1 MGAVSQLSSYQR
13 FRPRGSLGGRH
24 SLAEAVGEG
33 ATREYR
39 KQELSP
45 INPLAK
51 KQISCYA
58 TRTRHAK
65 FMSTKPKEK
74 TFTLNTIIDGHII
87 RGQVRFSPAP
97 VPGIMTE
104 IARLDAERLLAQV
117 VRDEI
122 ADGRL

>member
-1 MGAVSQLSSYQR
+1 
-13 FRPRGSLGGRH
+13 
-24 SLAEAVGEG
+24 
-33 ATREYR
+33 
-39 KQELSP
+39 
-45 INPLAK
+45 
-51 KQISCYA
+51 
-58 TRTRHAK
+58 
-65 FMSTKPKEK
+65 MSTKPKGK

-97 VPGIMTE
+97 EPGIMTE

>member
-1 MGAVSQLSSYQR
+1 M
-13 FRPRGSLGGRH
+13 
-24 SLAEAVGEG
+24 
-33 ATREYR
+33 
-39 KQELSP
+39 
-45 INPLAK
+45 
-51 KQISCYA
+51 
-58 TRTRHAK
+58 K